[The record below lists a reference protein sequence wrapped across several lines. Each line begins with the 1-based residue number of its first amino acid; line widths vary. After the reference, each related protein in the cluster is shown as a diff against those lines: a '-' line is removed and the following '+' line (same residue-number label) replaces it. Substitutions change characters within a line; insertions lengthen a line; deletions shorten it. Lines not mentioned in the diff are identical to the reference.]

1 MALEE
6 VRSYHV
12 QEPVQPTRRQ
22 DDQHTPQQPPVK
34 KPWFTKGEKV
44 IYICGI
50 LIIAVMATF
59 VVNFSSS
66 VDSLNRDVEQLDS
79 QLTEV
84 RTQNDSLHA
93 DVQELSNPN
102 RILTIAEENGLNIR
116 HAEVKQASSMP

>member
-6 VRSYHV
+6 VKSYHV
-12 QEPVQPTRRQ
+12 QQPVQPKRQ
-22 DDQHTPQQPPVK
+22 EEQHVPKQPPVK

-44 IYICGI
+44 LYTLGV
-50 LIIAVMATF
+50 IIMAVLAIV

-66 VDSLNRDVEQLDS
+66 VDTLNRDVQQLNN
-79 QLTEV
+79 QLTDV
-84 RTQNDSLHA
+84 KTQNDSLRA

-116 HAEVKQASSMP
+116 HAEVKQASSTP